1 MAHNLRWAR
10 RGDGPV
16 FDCTRS
22 MYHSL
27 FVNSVH
33 AVIITINLVV
43 FRSGRYAIR
52 FKPILAPSI
61 LLVQSSCTTRTL
73 VHQAGKSVITYPDSR
88 GHHADFNLGLNYAE
102 SIKFLLERWPDVE
115 RRCVVVLG
123 IGELSPPTA
132 AFDG

>member
-1 MAHNLRWAR
+1 
-10 RGDGPV
+10 
-16 FDCTRS
+16 

-43 FRSGRYAIR
+43 FKSERYAKR

-88 GHHADFNLGLNYAE
+88 GHHADFNLGLNYVFAGA
-102 SIKFLLERWPDVE
+102 LAGCRAQVC
-115 RRCVVVLG
+115 RCVG
-123 IGELSPPTA
+123 
-132 AFDG
+132 DR

>member
-1 MAHNLRWAR
+1 
-10 RGDGPV
+10 
-16 FDCTRS
+16 

-33 AVIITINLVV
+33 AVIITIHLVV

-52 FKPILAPSI
+52 FKPIFAPSI

-73 VHQAGKSVITYPDSR
+73 VHLAGKSVITYPDSC
-88 GHHADFNLGLNYAE
+88 GHHAGFNLGLNYAE
-102 SIKFLLERWPDVE
+102 SIKFFWSAGWILDVE

-123 IGELSPPTA
+123 IGGLSLPTV